1 MKDKILNLLN
11 LMNIKGW
18 ENVNI
23 GVDTIDILGSISG
36 KIVVSAIYVPNI
48 KNRDLMDFPKLG
60 HKSGLLLNN
69 RVYFFDEKMIVN
81 VQYFIMGGEIKEFD
95 IKSLRKEIEQ
105 NIIDN
110 LITKELNIPN
120 ENLTFFNSLIEQID
134 HSNYFKPDGQE
145 DFIFSLYKDYLKAL
159 PFVKTGKGLNI
170 NIKSTTESSIYE
182 LDLRIDYKS
191 PFYRH
196 SDDYGRVSI
205 AKFDFYCKFE
215 YRDRS
220 GLIYGNEI
228 KFLYPDGVDYQILF
242 SQLEL
247 YFGLGIMP
255 NLVPLNRDLL
265 KINIF

>member
-1 MKDKILNLLN
+1 
-11 LMNIKGW
+11 MNIKAW
-18 ENVNI
+18 ENVTI
-23 GVDTIDILGSISG
+23 GEDKIDILGSISG
-36 KIVVSAIYVPNI
+36 QIFVSAIYVPDI
-48 KNRDLMDFPKLG
+48 KNRNLMEFPQLG
-60 HKSGLLLNN
+60 HKRGLLSNN

-81 VQYFIMGGEIKEFD
+81 VQHFKIGGEIMEFD
-95 IKSLRKEIEQ
+95 IKSLRIEIEQ
-105 NIIDN
+105 TIIDN
-110 LITKELNIPN
+110 QITKELNIPK
-120 ENLTFFNSLIEQID
+120 EYLTFFNTLIEHID
-134 HSNYFKPDGQE
+134 HSNYFKPNGQE
-145 DFIFSLYKDYLKAL
+145 DFIFSLSKDYLKAL

-170 NIKSTTESSIYE
+170 NIKSTSEFSIYE

-196 SDDYGRVSI
+196 SDDDGRVSI

-220 GLIYGNEI
+220 GLIFGNEI
-228 KFLYPDGVDYQILF
+228 KFLYPDGVDYQLLF
-242 SQLEL
+242 SQLEH